1 MPLEEQYQ
9 EAAERLLKN
18 ATILVVDDNQDN
30 LDLME
35 ALLVDDGYDEVI
47 CIDSGREAL
56 LELDNNDNIGL
67 VLLDIMMP
75 EVDGYQVCLAITSNP
90 LLQHIPV
97 IMVTGGAL
105 RQSEALEK
113 SFKLGAMDYI
123 SKPVNEI
130 ELRWRVRSA
139 LMLYCERVIRRQ
151 KSDEL
156 AASEAK
162 LRGLFENAMDE
173 FAMIDTE
180 SLRLASVNRSI
191 ENNSGYSRDSLIG
204 QDYTVLYHPSQ
215 RRVES
220 SAMKALQR
228 RGSVRYESLRTKIT
242 GAPYPV
248 DVQITRI
255 GEPGNDVY
263 FLVQR
268 DISERKNHE
277 ERMRQM
283 SEQLSYQAAHDA
295 LTGLPNRREFENL
308 LKQAISTAT
317 MEDQVHTLCYMDLDL
332 FKIINDT
339 HGHVAGDDILIQVAA
354 MMRRKIRQ
362 SDTLARLG
370 GDEFGLLLNGCDL
383 EHAEQ
388 IVQEMCDSLT
398 DRQFQWEDKIFN
410 LSASFGLVA
419 IHVNSGNVTELLSA
433 ADAACYAAKDM
444 GRNRIQIYRE
454 DDGMLQVRHTEM
466 QWVNGINRA
475 LYEKRFTLY
484 AQPMVPL
491 SDEARQAPR
500 HWEVLLRI
508 IDEQGELVSPGAF
521 IPAAERFHIMPSIDK
536 WVVPSAL
543 TVIGEQLGSRED
555 DSIHQ
560 MFGLNLS
567 GSALSDDHALRFIKD
582 SVTGSSI
589 PPSCLCFE
597 ITETEVI
604 QDLDKAIEFI
614 KELKSIGCRFALD
627 DFGSGSSNFSYLKS
641 LPVDF
646 IKIDGM
652 FVRSIADDVLARTI
666 VESINDIAH
675 VIGVK
680 TIAEFVENEEILNIL
695 KGIGID
701 YAQGYGIGKPV
712 PLTEILVPD
721 IL

>member
-1 MPLEEQYQ
+1 MPLEEMYQ
-9 EAAERLLKN
+9 DQVEHVLGET
-18 ATILVVDDNQDN
+18 TILVVDDNQDN

-35 ALLVDDGYDEVI
+35 ALLLDDGYDDVI
-47 CIDSGREAL
+47 CVNSGKLAL
-56 LELDNNDNIGL
+56 TELDANEAIGL

-75 EVDGYQVCLAITSNP
+75 DVDGYQVCHSITSNP

-139 LMLYCERVIRRQ
+139 LVLYCERVIRRR

-156 AASEAK
+156 AASEEK
-162 LRGLFENAMDE
+162 LRGLFENSMDE
-173 FAMIDTE
+173 FAMIDPR
-180 SLRLASVNRSI
+180 SLRLTSVNDAI
-191 ENNSGYSRDSLIG
+191 EKNSGYSRESLVG

-215 RRVES
+215 RRVEA

-248 DVQITRI
+248 DVQVTRI
-255 GEPGNDVY
+255 GEPGSDVY

-268 DISERKNHE
+268 DISERKSHE
-277 ERMRQM
+277 EQMRQM

-308 LKQAISTAT
+308 LKQAIATAT
-317 MEDQVHTLCYMDLDL
+317 MEDQTHTLCYMDLDQ
-332 FKIINDT
+332 FKIINDA
-339 HGHVAGDDILIQVAA
+339 HGHIAGDEILIQVAGL
-354 MMRRKIRQ
+354 MRQRIRQ

-370 GDEFGLLLNGCDL
+370 GDEFGLLLHGCDL
-383 EHAEQ
+383 DNAES
-388 IVQEMCDSLT
+388 IVQSMSDILNENA
-398 DRQFQWEDKIFN
+398 FQWEDKTFN
-410 LSASFGLVA
+410 ISASFGLVA
-419 IHVNSGNVTELLSA
+419 IHVNSGGVTELLSA
-433 ADAACYAAKDM
+433 ADAACYAAKDL

-475 LYEKRFTLY
+475 LNEKRFTLY
-484 AQPMVPL
+484 AQPLMAL
-491 SDEARQAPR
+491 GEGESREHH
-500 HWEVLLRI
+500 HWEILLRI
-508 IDEQGELVSPGAF
+508 IDEEGQLVSPAAF

-543 TVIGEQLGSRED
+543 ELIKAKLKSSTTNSPQKL
-555 DSIHQ
+555 
-560 MFGLNLS
+560 FGLNLS
-567 GSALSDDHALRFIKD
+567 GSVLGNDHTLRFIKD
-582 SVTGSSI
+582 SVNESGI
-589 PPSCLCFE
+589 PPQCLCFE
-597 ITETEVI
+597 ITETAVI
-604 QDLDKAIEFI
+604 QDLEKAIDFI
-614 KELKSIGCRFALD
+614 KELREMGCQFALD

-641 LPVDF
+641 LPVDY

-652 FVRSIADDVLARTI
+652 FIRGVVDDPLARTI

-680 TIAEFVENEEILNIL
+680 TIAEFVENDQIIEVLEE
-695 KGIGID
+695 IGID
-701 YAQGYGIGKPV
+701 YAQGYGIGKPI
-712 PLTEILVPD
+712 PFTD
-721 IL
+721 ILE

>member
-1 MPLEEQYQ
+1 MPLDVHLQ
-9 EAAERLLKN
+9 ATAEKLLSET
-18 ATILVVDDNQDN
+18 AILVVDDNQDN

-35 ALLVDDGYDEVI
+35 ALLLDDGYNEVI
-47 CIDSGREAL
+47 CVSSGREAL
-56 LELDNNDNIGL
+56 LELDNNDQVGL

-75 EVDGYQVCLAITSNP
+75 EVDGYQVCHSVTSNP

-139 LMLYCERVIRRQ
+139 LMLYCERIIRRQ

-156 AASEAK
+156 AASEERF
-162 LRGLFENAMDE
+162 RGLFENAMDE
-173 FAMIDTE
+173 FAMIDPQT
-180 SLRLASVNRSI
+180 LRLISVNHAI
-191 ENNSGYSRDSLIG
+191 EQNSGYSRDSLIG

-220 SAMKALQR
+220 SAMKALKR

-255 GEPGNDVY
+255 GDSDNDCY

-268 DISERKNHE
+268 DISERKSHE

-295 LTGLPNRREFENL
+295 LTGLPNRHEFENL
-308 LKQAISTAT
+308 LQQAISTAT
-317 MEDQVHTLCYMDLDL
+317 MEDQTHTLCYMDLDQ

-339 HGHVAGDDILIQVAA
+339 HGHVAGDDVLIQVAGL
-354 MMRRKIRQ
+354 MRKRIRQ

-370 GDEFGLLLNGCDL
+370 GDEFGLLLHGCDL
-383 EHAEQ
+383 DHAEK
-388 IVQEMCDSLT
+388 ILQEMCSTLNET
-398 DRQFQWEDKIFN
+398 QFHWEDKVFT

-419 IHVNSGNVTELLSA
+419 IHANCGNVTELLSS
-433 ADAACYAAKDM
+433 ADAACYAAKDL

-475 LYEKRFTLY
+475 LNEKRFTLY
-484 AQPMVPL
+484 AQPLMDL
-491 SDEARQAPR
+491 SVSEDQPQA

-508 IDEQGELVSPGAF
+508 IDEDGELVSPGAF

-543 TVIGEQLGSRED
+543 EVIGQQVSSNED
-555 DSIHQ
+555 NLLDQKFS
-560 MFGLNLS
+560 LNLS
-567 GSALSDDHALRFIKD
+567 GSVLGDEHALRFIKE
-582 SVTGSSI
+582 SVLSSSI
-589 PPSCLCFE
+589 PTNCLCFE
-597 ITETEVI
+597 ITETAVI
-604 QDLDKAIEFI
+604 KDLDKAIEFI
-614 KELKSIGCRFALD
+614 RELRELGCQFALD

-652 FVRSIADDVLARTI
+652 FVRSVTEDPLARTI

-680 TIAEFVENEEILNIL
+680 TIAEFVENDRTL
-695 KGIGID
+695 KVLREIGID
-701 YAQGYGIGKPV
+701 YAQGYGIGRPI
-712 PLTEILVPD
+712 PLTDVLV
-721 IL
+721 

>member
-1 MPLEEQYQ
+1 MPLEEMYQ
-9 EAAERLLKN
+9 DQVEHVLGET
-18 ATILVVDDNQDN
+18 TILVVDDNQDN

-35 ALLVDDGYDEVI
+35 ALLLDDGYDDVI
-47 CIDSGREAL
+47 CVNSGKLAL
-56 LELDNNDNIGL
+56 TELDANEAIGL

-75 EVDGYQVCLAITSNP
+75 DVDGYQVCHSITSNP

-139 LMLYCERVIRRQ
+139 LVLYCERVIRRR

-156 AASEAK
+156 AASEEK
-162 LRGLFENAMDE
+162 LRGLFENSMDE
-173 FAMIDTE
+173 FAMIDPR
-180 SLRLASVNRSI
+180 SLRLTSVNDAI
-191 ENNSGYSRDSLIG
+191 EKNSGYSRESLVG

-215 RRVES
+215 RRVEA

-248 DVQITRI
+248 DVQVTRI
-255 GEPGNDVY
+255 GEPGSDVY

-268 DISERKNHE
+268 DISERKSHE
-277 ERMRQM
+277 EQMRQM

-308 LKQAISTAT
+308 LKQAIATAT
-317 MEDQVHTLCYMDLDL
+317 MEDQTHTLCYMDLDQ
-332 FKIINDT
+332 FKIINDA
-339 HGHVAGDDILIQVAA
+339 HGHIAGDEILIQVAGL
-354 MMRRKIRQ
+354 MRQRIRQ

-370 GDEFGLLLNGCDL
+370 GDEFGLLLHGCDL
-383 EHAEQ
+383 DNAES
-388 IVQEMCDSLT
+388 IVQSMSDILNENA
-398 DRQFQWEDKIFN
+398 FQWEDKTFSI
-410 LSASFGLVA
+410 SASFGLVA
-419 IHVNSGNVTELLSA
+419 IHVNSGGVTELLSA
-433 ADAACYAAKDM
+433 ADAACYAAKDL

-475 LYEKRFTLY
+475 LNEKRFTLY
-484 AQPMVPL
+484 AQPLMAL
-491 SDEARQAPR
+491 GEGESREHH
-500 HWEVLLRI
+500 HWEILLRI
-508 IDEQGELVSPGAF
+508 IDEEGQLVSPAAF

-543 TVIGEQLGSRED
+543 ELIKAKLKSSTTNSPQKL
-555 DSIHQ
+555 
-560 MFGLNLS
+560 FGLNLS
-567 GSALSDDHALRFIKD
+567 GSVLGNDHTLRFIKD
-582 SVTGSSI
+582 SVNESGI
-589 PPSCLCFE
+589 PPQCLCFE
-597 ITETEVI
+597 ITETAVI
-604 QDLDKAIEFI
+604 QDLEKAIDFI
-614 KELKSIGCRFALD
+614 KELREMGCQFALD

-641 LPVDF
+641 LPVDY

-652 FVRSIADDVLARTI
+652 FIRGVVDDPLARTI

-680 TIAEFVENEEILNIL
+680 TIAEFVENDQIIEVLEE
-695 KGIGID
+695 IGID
-701 YAQGYGIGKPV
+701 YAQGYGIGKPI
-712 PLTEILVPD
+712 PFTD
-721 IL
+721 ILE